1 MQNPPNTT
9 EEGQTMTDDTN
20 RFDIALYLGSTTPLT
35 IHRANAATLTDITN
49 HMTNGDTFTIT
60 VTFPDRSMHAIT
72 VNADRVPWWQVDTG
86 DAAAPLQV
94 F

>member
-1 MQNPPNTT
+1 MQNSPNTT
-9 EEGQTMTDDTN
+9 EEGQTMTGDTET
-20 RFDIALYLGSTTPLT
+20 FDIALYLGSTTPLT
-35 IHRANAATLTDITN
+35 IHQASAATLTDITN

-86 DAAAPLQV
+86 GSAAPLQV